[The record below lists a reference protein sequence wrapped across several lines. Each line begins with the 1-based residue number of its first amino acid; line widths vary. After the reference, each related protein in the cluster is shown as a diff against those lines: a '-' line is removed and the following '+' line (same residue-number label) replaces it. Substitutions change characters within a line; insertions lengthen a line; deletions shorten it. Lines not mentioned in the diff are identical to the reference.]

1 MLMPTRVKYRKSQRG
16 RLKGRAKRG
25 HAVAF
30 GEYGLQAMEAHW
42 ITARQIEAGRV
53 SIMRF
58 LKKGG
63 KLWVRMFPD
72 KPVSKKPA
80 ETRMGKGKG
89 NPEFWV
95 AVIKPGRIMYEL
107 EGVTTDV
114 AREAMRIAS
123 HKMPIRCQFVAREA
137 Y

>member
-25 HAVAF
+25 HTIAF
-30 GEYGLQAMEAHW
+30 GEYALQAMEAHW

-63 KLWVRMFPD
+63 KLWVRVFPD

-80 ETRMGKGKG
+80 EVRMGKGKG

-95 AVIKPGRIMYEL
+95 AVVKPGRILYEL
-107 EGVTTDV
+107 EGVTSDV
-114 AREAMRIAS
+114 AKEAMTIAS
-123 HKMPIRCQFVAREA
+123 HKMPIHCQFVAREA
-137 Y
+137 F

>member
-1 MLMPTRVKYRKSQRG
+1 MLMPSRVKYRKSQRG
-16 RLKGRAKRG
+16 RLKGRTKAG
-25 HAVAF
+25 GNIAF
-30 GEYGLQAMEAHW
+30 GEYGLQAMEAAW
-42 ITARQIEAGRV
+42 ITARQIEASRV

-63 KLWVRMFPD
+63 KVWIRIFPD

-95 AVIKPGRIMYEL
+95 AVVKPGRILFEI
-107 EGVTTDV
+107 EGVTKEVAKEAFVLCSHKLPIKTQFL
-114 AREAMRIAS
+114 AREA
-123 HKMPIRCQFVAREA
+123 F
-137 Y
+137 